1 MEAALFELTPL
12 SLLLITAIVLFAL
25 GIGTFVAGI
34 IVLLY
39 RVSGKQIRRLAT
51 QTTQLAQTG
60 IPEEIAG
67 LVGNASSLL
76 ESVNQLLK
84 TTAGIGVFLC
94 LLSLILVGAASW
106 VFSLCLAGYWLGNM
120 PWVKQNLSVL
130 ILGIIVVSLIPVAV
144 GYAKHRAAA

>member
-1 MEAALFELTPL
+1 MFELTPL

-51 QTTQLAQTG
+51 QTTQLAQKG
-60 IPEEIAG
+60 ITEEIAG

-106 VFSLCLAGYWLGNM
+106 LVIQLY
-120 PWVKQNLSVL
+120 
-130 ILGIIVVSLIPVAV
+130 PVWP
-144 GYAKHRAAA
+144 

>member
-12 SLLLITAIVLFAL
+12 SLLLITAIVLFVL

-34 IVLLY
+34 LVLLY

-51 QTTQLAQTG
+51 QTTQLAQKG
-60 IPEEIAG
+60 ITEEIAG

-106 VFSLCLAGYWLGNM
+106 LAIQLY
-120 PWVKQNLSVL
+120 
-130 ILGIIVVSLIPVAV
+130 PVWP
-144 GYAKHRAAA
+144 